1 MIARAECERAFAE
14 AVRACDPARL
24 VRERLAGQ
32 RASSP
37 ASPRPFDIG
46 LAFGKAAL
54 AMARGA
60 GPVARGLVV
69 APALDG
75 APLPLGWSARDAAHP
90 EPDERSVA
98 AGEAAIELVRS
109 AGKGDRVLALISG
122 GASSLVECPIEGVS
136 LEAFRSRVR
145 ERMASGAQIHEL
157 NALRKQLSAIKGG
170 KLAMLCAAPI
180 TTLAISDV
188 FDDDLATIGSGPTI
202 AHRNGDSEEVLAP
215 MHAFAD
221 AFARVLGV
229 TRAEAPVIADVEDVA
244 AALKPGV
251 AAWGEP
257 SVRLPRDA
265 GVGGRAQQLALLLAK
280 QVRGTDRAAFV
291 AGSDGVDG
299 PAPPDRAA
307 SAGAYVEGST
317 WDAIVAAGI
326 DPQRALD
333 RCDAGSALH
342 AVGALFVPGPTGINH
357 ADIAIV
363 G

>member
-1 MIARAECERAFAE
+1 MIPRDVCERAFAE

-32 RASSP
+32 T
-37 ASPRPFDIG
+37 FDVG

-69 APALDG
+69 APVLDG
-75 APLPLGWSARDAAHP
+75 GPLPVGWSARDAAPP
-90 EPDERSVA
+90 EPDERSLA

-109 AGKGDRVLALISG
+109 ADKGDRVLALISG
-122 GASSLVECPIEGVS
+122 GASSLVEKPVAGLTLDE
-136 LEAFRSRVR
+136 LRARVKAK
-145 ERMASGAQIHEL
+145 MASGAPIEEI

-170 KLAMLCAAPI
+170 ALAMLCAAPI
-180 TTLAISDV
+180 TTLIASDV
-188 FDDDLATIGSGPTI
+188 FDDDPRVVGSGPTVADRPGERVEI
-202 AHRNGDSEEVLAP
+202 VAP
-215 MHAFAD
+215 MDLFAD
-221 AFARVLGV
+221 AFARVLTERGMTLSWIGLSRGYV
-229 TRAEAPVIADVEDVA
+229 DLVADYELGDEKGPT
-244 AALKPGV
+244 LM
-251 AAWGEP
+251 WGEP
-257 SVRLPRDA
+257 TVQLPEDH

-280 QVRGTDRAAFV
+280 HLRGSDRSAFI

-307 SAGAYVEGST
+307 PAGAYVDGST

-326 DPQRALD
+326 DPQRSVD
-333 RCDAGSALH
+333 RCDAGPALH

-357 ADIAIV
+357 ADIALV